1 MLLVVQHPVLT
12 QAGFV
17 AFRFIHC
24 TDKLIC
30 PIHYYLIS
38 VETGLRLRTLR
49 MEVLLASTL
58 SVSKLPWVSSSSSVM
73 TVG

>member
-24 TDKLIC
+24 TDNNI
-30 PIHYYLIS
+30 IHYYLIS

-58 SVSKLPWVSSSSSVM
+58 SVSKLPWVSSSPAS
-73 TVG
+73 